1 MKVLNLFVL
10 APSGCAVAAVMI
22 AATPVYAANIS
33 SPPGVLRVCADSNY
47 LPFSNQAGQGFEN
60 KVAEI
65 LAKAMGRKL
74 QYYWGSYR
82 DRGGFP
88 EFLAISLDVGKC
100 DVVMN
105 IPYGA
110 GDEGYT
116 DSYYT
121 SSYVFV
127 TKKSAPAITSMRTP
141 ALQTLKIGFEDE
153 TPPGDALKVV
163 GLTNNV
169 KNIKVFDVAS
179 DKNASPRD
187 MLEAVRNGSVGVVIT
202 WEPAIGYFLKDYP
215 DLKIASAPAEQMGPG
230 LPAMRF
236 SFAMSIGM
244 REKDKATRDAVNRAL
259 KSQKGKIDAVL
270 AQYRVLAPPAKSEPY

>member
-1 MKVLNLFVL
+1 MKAVNPSTL
-10 APSGCAVAAVMI
+10 ALSASAVAAV
-22 AATPVYAANIS
+22 VYATAPLNAAID

-82 DRGGFP
+82 DRGGMP
-88 EFLAISLDVGKC
+88 EFLAVSMDAGKC
-100 DVVMN
+100 DAVMN
-105 IPYGA
+105 MTYGA
-110 GDEGYT
+110 GDSGYT

-127 TKKSAPAITSMRTP
+127 TKKSGPTITSMHAP
-141 ALQTLKIGFEDE
+141 ALRGLKIGFEDE
-153 TPPGDALKVV
+153 TPPGDALKVA
-163 GLTNNV
+163 GLTNNMS
-169 KNIKVFDVAS
+169 NIKIFDIAE
-179 DKNASPRD
+179 DKNSSPRD

-202 WEPAIGYFLKDYP
+202 WQPAIGYFLKDYP
-215 DLKIASAPAEQMGPG
+215 DLKVASVPAEQMGPG

-236 SFAMSIGM
+236 SFAMSIGV
-244 REKDKATRDAVNRAL
+244 REKDTAMRDAVNRAL
-259 KSQKGKIDAVL
+259 KSQKGQIDVVL